1 MQSLITKHEKD
12 NTMKNLYKRIIPII
26 AATTLI
32 TACSL
37 DTTFSSKSTDSTSSL
52 VTPTSNPN
60 NDASANASAS
70 VDSTKEKE
78 SQASSTVASTQES
91 IATTYDESLPTIVF
105 LGDDQFDL
113 GRSDNTSISYY
124 VDTLL
129 ETDANVINLG
139 CTGVNSS
146 TAPNT
151 TDDSSVNFVNMARY
165 INGELDDSFWD
176 NYPSAKAEATCFTPS
191 DVDFYVIEFGVND
204 FLNIKELVNNTEIG
218 DSSCYVNSIRVGVS
232 LLQEA
237 SPDAKIIVCS
247 PVYSIF
253 FGEDGSVLGSGHVYA
268 NTFGRYLDYCS
279 GCINAAVEKGCLPFD
294 AFDNEYMN
302 IGDETTGEYLQADGI
317 HLTRAGRNT
326 FAAIVAHMINKQLG
340 LDDSEIGSPYDIED
354 YMLPGESY

>member
-1 MQSLITKHEKD
+1 
-12 NTMKNLYKRIIPII
+12 MKNLYKRIIPII
-26 AATTLI
+26 TATTLI
-32 TACSL
+32 TACSM
-37 DTTFSSKSTDSTSSL
+37 DTTFSSKSTDSASSL
-52 VTPTSNPN
+52 ITPTSNPN
-60 NDASANASAS
+60 KDASSTNTSTS
-70 VDSTKEKE
+70 VDSSEANTV
-78 SQASSTVASTQES
+78 SDSSAVASTQES
-91 IATTYDESLPTIVF
+91 ITETYDESLPTIVF

-113 GRSDNTSISYY
+113 GRTDNTSISYY

-129 ETDANVINLG
+129 ETEANVINLG

-151 TDDSSVNFVNMARY
+151 TDDSSVNFVNMARFL
-165 INGELDDSFWD
+165 NGEMNDSFWD
-176 NYPSAKAEATCFTPS
+176 NYPSAKAEATCFSPS

-204 FLNIKELVNNTEIG
+204 FLNIRELVNNTEIG
-218 DSSCYVNSIRVGVS
+218 DSTCYVNSIRVGIS
-232 LLQEA
+232 LLQQA

-253 FGEDGSVLGSGHVYA
+253 FAKDGSVLGSGHVYA

-279 GCINAAVEKGCLPFD
+279 GCMNAASEKGCLPFD

-302 IGDETTGEYLQADGI
+302 IGDETTGAYLQADGI

-340 LDDSEIGSPYDIED
+340 LDDSEIGSPYNIED